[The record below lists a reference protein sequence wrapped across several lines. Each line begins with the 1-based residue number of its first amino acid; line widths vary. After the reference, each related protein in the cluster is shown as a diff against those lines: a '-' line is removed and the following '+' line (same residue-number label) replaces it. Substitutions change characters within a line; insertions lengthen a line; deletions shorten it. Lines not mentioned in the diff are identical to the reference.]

1 MFQFFSELLSAFWE
15 EWKRF
20 LEDNFRVQ
28 DPKVRLENQLRLMYG
43 RGEITQ
49 ETFHQLRFRLN
60 WGRLGQGDLGL
71 IHREALRKLEALGR
85 LPIEHYSPEILRS
98 LDRLYI
104 DHVLLEEARL
114 EIQDRQKALEQE
126 IDWLKEQA
134 GSARQNAQDSLPDED
149 GARLYLEIWQHL
161 TELASALDQ
170 RLLVLVQQFHSL
182 QAQEAE
188 INASISQLK
197 MLGSQEK
204 LTGLR
209 YQIRQDFLPPG
220 QNRLVE

>member
-1 MFQFFSELLSAFWE
+1 MFQFFRELFTAFWE

-20 LEDNFRVQ
+20 LEENFRLQ
-28 DPKVRLENQLRLMYG
+28 DPKIRLENQLRLMYG

-71 IHREALRKLEALGR
+71 IHREALRRMEALGR
-85 LPIEHYSPEILRS
+85 LPVERYSPEILQS
-98 LDRLYI
+98 LDRLYL
-104 DHVLLEEARL
+104 DRVLLEEARN

-126 IDWLKEQA
+126 ITWIKEQA
-134 GSARQNAQDSLPDED
+134 ASARQNAQDSLPDED

-161 TELASALDQ
+161 TELSSTLDQ
-170 RLLVLVQQFHSL
+170 RLLVLVQQYHGL

-188 INASISQLK
+188 LNASISQLK
-197 MLGSQEK
+197 LLGSQEQ

-209 YQIRQDFLPPG
+209 YHIRQDFLPPG
-220 QNRLVE
+220 QKRLVE